1 MEERQN
7 YLFGMHPVLEAIAD
21 DRKIEKVLFKKGMDG
36 PLFREMLEK
45 LQEKEI
51 PFQFFCHLL
60 SLPIL
65 DAFQTDS
72 FVSLPF

>member
-51 PFQFFCHLL
+51 PFQFV
-60 SLPIL
+60 PIEKL
-65 DAFQTDS
+65 NSITRGKHM
-72 FVSLPF
+72 VS